1 MPFIH
6 SIYTYLLLY
15 CKSISIL
22 STIFDV
28 MSHIDGAMMKMEK
41 WKMKEKEEE

>member
-1 MPFIH
+1 M
-6 SIYTYLLLY
+6 
-15 CKSISIL
+15 SIL

-41 WKMKEKEEE
+41 WKMKKKNYAWDWETEKKRASE

>member
-1 MPFIH
+1 M
-6 SIYTYLLLY
+6 
-15 CKSISIL
+15 SIL

-41 WKMKEKEEE
+41 WKMKKKNSAWDWETEKKRASE